1 MGNFA
6 SKYGVSTNSFEI
18 LEAGRYTLTLSEIV
32 ETVGKKYQ
40 SEEEEVR
47 LKWKFQTAEERNSDG
62 EPYTVFYFTKCIYTT
77 HEKNKLGKVIKG
89 LYGKAL
95 SIEEFNKID
104 SDELIGKKVD
114 VLVENN
120 ERPDGRTFTNIT
132 SFLGPPKKKKL
143 TAVSN
148 ANIFK
153 SAQQKQAAME
163 KAEQEKYTAG
173 EEEMKIMEDLAKMDV
188 EEIDFDDVPF

>member
-1 MGNFA
+1 MGTFA
-6 SKYGVSTNSFEI
+6 SKYSINTNSFEI

-62 EPYTVFYFTKCIYTT
+62 EAYTVFYFTKCVYTT

-89 LYGKAL
+89 LYGRAL
-95 SIEEFNKID
+95 TIEEFNKID

-120 ERPDGRTFTNIT
+120 ERPDGRIFTNIT
-132 SFLGPPKKKKL
+132 SFIGPPKEKKL

-153 SAQQKQAAME
+153 SAQQKQQTLE
-163 KAEQEKYTAG
+163 KAEQEKTNFQ
-173 EEEMKIMEDLAKMDV
+173 EEDMKIMEDLTKMTAD
-188 EEIDFDDVPF
+188 EIDFDDVPF